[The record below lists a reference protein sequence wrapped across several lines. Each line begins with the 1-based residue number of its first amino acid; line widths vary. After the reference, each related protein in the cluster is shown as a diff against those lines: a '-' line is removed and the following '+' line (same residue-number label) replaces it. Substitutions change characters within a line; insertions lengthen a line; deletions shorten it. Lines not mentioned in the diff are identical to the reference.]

1 MEAIKIKGKDYI
13 QVHERVAEFRRNAN
27 YAPLTIETEIVEKNY
42 SELTGDILKHKKDA
56 KGVTI
61 NPIDYNLS
69 KKVGV
74 KTSRVLD
81 SIIIKCVIRNKD
93 GNIVSTGYA
102 QEEKTTSFVNE
113 TSFVENCETSAVGR
127 ALGFLGIGIK
137 DSIASADE
145 LVVAISKQ
153 KKTTKPNKKEFKIN
167 KVN

>member
-13 QVHERVAEFRRNAN
+13 QVHERVAEFRRN
-27 YAPLTIETEIVEKNY
+27 PLYKSLSIETDIVEKNY
-42 SELTGDILKHKKDA
+42 SELTGDIVKNEKVVGKK
-56 KGVTI
+56 T
-61 NPIDYNLS
+61 
-69 KKVGV
+69 
-74 KTSRVLD
+74 TRVLD

-127 ALGFLGIGIK
+127 ALGFLGLGIK

-153 KKTTKPNKKEFKIN
+153 KKTTKPTRKKVEYIN
-167 KVN
+167 KQ

>member
-1 MEAIKIKGKDYI
+1 MESIKIKGKDYI
-13 QVHERVAEFRRNAN
+13 QVHERVAEFRRN
-27 YAPLTIETEIVEKNY
+27 PLYKSLSIETDIVEKNY
-42 SELTGDILKHKKDA
+42 SELTGDIVK
-56 KGVTI
+56 
-61 NPIDYNLS
+61 NE
-69 KKVGV
+69 KVVGK

-127 ALGFLGIGIK
+127 ALGFLGLGIK

-153 KKTTKPNKKEFKIN
+153 KKATKPTSKKLKIN

>member
-1 MEAIKIKGKDYI
+1 MESIKIKGKDYI
-13 QVHERVAEFRRNAN
+13 QVHERVAEFRRNAH
-27 YAPLTIETEIVEKNY
+27 YAHLTIETDIVEKNY
-42 SELTGDILKHKKDA
+42 SELTGDIVKNEKVVGKK
-56 KGVTI
+56 T
-61 NPIDYNLS
+61 
-69 KKVGV
+69 
-74 KTSRVLD
+74 TRVLD

-127 ALGFLGIGIK
+127 ALGFLGLGIK

-153 KKTTKPNKKEFKIN
+153 KKATKPTSKKLKIRN
-167 KVN
+167 ISIYK

>member
-1 MEAIKIKGKDYI
+1 MESIKIKGKDYI

-27 YAPLTIETEIVEKNY
+27 YAPLKIETVIVEKNY
-42 SELTGDILKHKKDA
+42 SELTGDIFKHKKDE
-56 KGVTI
+56 KGEI
-61 NPIDYNLS
+61 ISS
-69 KKVGV
+69 KKIGV
-74 KTSRVLD
+74 KTSKVLD

-102 QEEKTTSFVNE
+102 QEEKTSSFVNE

-145 LVVAISKQ
+145 LVVAISNQ
-153 KKTTKPNKKEFKIN
+153 KKTTKPKSKKEFKIN
-167 KVN
+167 KVNQ

>member
-1 MEAIKIKGKDYI
+1 MESIKIKGKDYI
-13 QVHERVAEFRRNAN
+13 QVHERVAEFRRNAH
-27 YAPLTIETEIVEKNY
+27 YAHLTIETDIVEKNY
-42 SELTGDILKHKKDA
+42 SELTGDIVKNEKVVGKK
-56 KGVTI
+56 T
-61 NPIDYNLS
+61 
-69 KKVGV
+69 
-74 KTSRVLD
+74 TRVLD

-102 QEEKTTSFVNE
+102 QEENTTSFVNE

-127 ALGFLGIGIK
+127 ALGFLGLGIK

-153 KKTTKPNKKEFKIN
+153 KKATKPTSKKLKIN

>member
-1 MEAIKIKGKDYI
+1 MESIKIKGKDYI
-13 QVHERVAEFRRNAN
+13 QVHERVAEFRRNAH
-27 YAPLTIETEIVEKNY
+27 YAHLTIETDIVEKNY
-42 SELTGDILKHKKDA
+42 SELTGDIFKHKKDE
-56 KGVTI
+56 KGEI
-61 NPIDYNLS
+61 ISS
-69 KKVGV
+69 KKIGV
-74 KTSRVLD
+74 KTSKVLD

-127 ALGFLGIGIK
+127 ALGFLGLGIK

-153 KKTTKPNKKEFKIN
+153 KKATKPTSKKLKIN

>member
-1 MEAIKIKGKDYI
+1 MQSIKIKGKDYI
-13 QVHERVAEFRRNAN
+13 QVHERVAELRRNPL
-27 YAPLTIETEIVEKNY
+27 YKTLTIETEIVEKNY

-56 KGVTI
+56 KGETI
-61 NPIDYNLS
+61 NPIDYKLS

-74 KTSRVLD
+74 KVSKVLD

-93 GNIVSTGYA
+93 GNVVSTGYA
-102 QEEKTTSFVNE
+102 QEEKATGFVNE

-153 KKTTKPNKKEFKIN
+153 KKSTTQSKKKVEHIN
-167 KVN
+167 QI

>member
-1 MEAIKIKGKDYI
+1 MESIKIKGKDYI
-13 QVHERVAEFRRNAN
+13 QVHERVAEFRRN
-27 YAPLTIETEIVEKNY
+27 PLYKSLSIETDIVEKNY
-42 SELTGDILKHKKDA
+42 SELTGDIVK
-56 KGVTI
+56 
-61 NPIDYNLS
+61 NE
-69 KKVGV
+69 KVVGK
-74 KTSRVLD
+74 KTSKVLD

-127 ALGFLGIGIK
+127 ALGFLGLGIK

-153 KKTTKPNKKEFKIN
+153 KKATKQTKKKVEHIN
-167 KVN
+167 QI

>member
-1 MEAIKIKGKDYI
+1 MESIKIKGKDYI
-13 QVHERVAEFRRNAN
+13 QVHERVAEFRRN
-27 YAPLTIETEIVEKNY
+27 PLYKSLSIETDIVEKNY
-42 SELTGDILKHKKDA
+42 SELTSDIVKNEKVVGKK
-56 KGVTI
+56 T
-61 NPIDYNLS
+61 
-69 KKVGV
+69 
-74 KTSRVLD
+74 TRVLD

-127 ALGFLGIGIK
+127 ALGFLGLGIK

-153 KKTTKPNKKEFKIN
+153 KKATKQTKKKVEHIN
-167 KVN
+167 QI

>member
-13 QVHERVAEFRRNAN
+13 QVHERVAEFRRN
-27 YAPLTIETEIVEKNY
+27 PLYKSLSIETDIVEKNY
-42 SELTGDILKHKKDA
+42 SELIGDIVKNEKVVGKK
-56 KGVTI
+56 T
-61 NPIDYNLS
+61 
-69 KKVGV
+69 
-74 KTSRVLD
+74 TRVLD

-153 KKTTKPNKKEFKIN
+153 KKATKQTKKKVEHIN
-167 KVN
+167 QI

>member
-13 QVHERVAEFRRNAN
+13 QVHERVAEFRRNPL
-27 YAPLTIETEIVEKNY
+27 YKSLTIETEIVEKNY
-42 SELTGDILKHKKDA
+42 SELTGDIVKND
-56 KGVTI
+56 
-61 NPIDYNLS
+61 
-69 KKVGV
+69 KVVGK
-74 KTSRVLD
+74 KTSKVLD
-81 SIIIKCVIRNKD
+81 SIIIKCVIRTKE

-145 LVVAISKQ
+145 LVVAISNQ
-153 KKTTKPNKKEFKIN
+153 KKTTKPTSKKLKIN
-167 KVN
+167 KVNL

>member
-1 MEAIKIKGKDYI
+1 MESIKIKGKDYI
-13 QVHERVAEFRRNAN
+13 QVHERVAEFRRNPL
-27 YAPLTIETEIVEKNY
+27 YKSLTIETEIVEKNY
-42 SELTGDILKHKKDA
+42 SELTGDIVKNEKVVGKK
-56 KGVTI
+56 T
-61 NPIDYNLS
+61 
-69 KKVGV
+69 
-74 KTSRVLD
+74 TRVLD

-127 ALGFLGIGIK
+127 ALGFLGLGIK

-153 KKTTKPNKKEFKIN
+153 KKATKQTKKKVEHIN
-167 KVN
+167 QI

>member
-1 MEAIKIKGKDYI
+1 MESIKIKGKDYI
-13 QVHERVAEFRRNAN
+13 QVNERVAEFRRNAH
-27 YAPLTIETEIVEKNY
+27 YAHLTIETDIVEKNY
-42 SELTGDILKHKKDA
+42 SELTGDIVKNEKVVGKK
-56 KGVTI
+56 T
-61 NPIDYNLS
+61 
-69 KKVGV
+69 
-74 KTSRVLD
+74 TRVLD

-102 QEEKTTSFVNE
+102 QEEKTSSFVNE

-153 KKTTKPNKKEFKIN
+153 KKATKPTSKKLKIN

>member
-1 MEAIKIKGKDYI
+1 MESIKIKGKDYI
-13 QVHERVAEFRRNAN
+13 QVHERVAEFRRN
-27 YAPLTIETEIVEKNY
+27 PLYKSLSIETEIVEKNY
-42 SELTGDILKHKKDA
+42 SELTGDIVKNEKVVGKK
-56 KGVTI
+56 T
-61 NPIDYNLS
+61 
-69 KKVGV
+69 
-74 KTSRVLD
+74 TRVLD

-127 ALGFLGIGIK
+127 ALGFLGLGIK

-153 KKTTKPNKKEFKIN
+153 KKATKQTKKKVEHIN
-167 KVN
+167 QI

>member
-13 QVHERVAEFRRNAN
+13 QVHERVAEFRRN
-27 YAPLTIETEIVEKNY
+27 PLYKSLSIETDIVEKNY
-42 SELTGDILKHKKDA
+42 SELIGDIVKNEKVVGKK
-56 KGVTI
+56 T
-61 NPIDYNLS
+61 
-69 KKVGV
+69 
-74 KTSRVLD
+74 TRVLD

-153 KKTTKPNKKEFKIN
+153 KKATKPTSKKLKIN

>member
-1 MEAIKIKGKDYI
+1 MESIKIKGKDYI

-42 SELTGDILKHKKDA
+42 SELTGDIFKHKKDE
-56 KGVTI
+56 KGEI
-61 NPIDYNLS
+61 ISS
-69 KKVGV
+69 KKIGV
-74 KTSRVLD
+74 KTSKVLD

-153 KKTTKPNKKEFKIN
+153 KKTTKPTRKKVEYIN
-167 KVN
+167 KQ

>member
-1 MEAIKIKGKDYI
+1 MESIKIKGKDYI
-13 QVHERVAEFRRNAN
+13 QVHERVAEFRRNAH
-27 YAPLTIETEIVEKNY
+27 YAHLTIETDIVEKNY
-42 SELTGDILKHKKDA
+42 SELTGDIVKNEKVVGKK
-56 KGVTI
+56 T
-61 NPIDYNLS
+61 
-69 KKVGV
+69 
-74 KTSRVLD
+74 TRVLD

-127 ALGFLGIGIK
+127 ALGFLGLGIK

-153 KKTTKPNKKEFKIN
+153 KKATKPTSKKLKIN

>member
-1 MEAIKIKGKDYI
+1 MESIKIKGKDYI
-13 QVHERVAEFRRNAN
+13 QVHERVAEFRRNAH
-27 YAPLTIETEIVEKNY
+27 YAHLTIETDIVEKNY
-42 SELTGDILKHKKDA
+42 SELIGDIVK
-56 KGVTI
+56 
-61 NPIDYNLS
+61 NE
-69 KKVGV
+69 KVVGK

-153 KKTTKPNKKEFKIN
+153 KKATKPTSKKLKIN

>member
-13 QVHERVAEFRRNAN
+13 QVHERVAEFRRNAH
-27 YAPLTIETEIVEKNY
+27 YANQTIETEIVEKNY
-42 SELTGDILKHKKDA
+42 SELTGDIVKKE
-56 KGVTI
+56 KVVG
-61 NPIDYNLS
+61 
-69 KKVGV
+69 KKTT
-74 KTSRVLD
+74 KVLD

-93 GNIVSTGYA
+93 GNIISTGYA

-153 KKTTKPNKKEFKIN
+153 KKTSKPTRKKVEYIN
-167 KVN
+167 KQ